1 MVGDMIDPLDISTL
15 KAARKGAGLS
25 RGELAVRA
33 GVSETTI
40 MRIEK
45 GEVDPRLNGTWRL
58 LVLEIQKATP
68 RRRRPTQAAA

>member
-1 MVGDMIDPLDISTL
+1 MVWGMIDPLDISTL
-15 KAARKGAGLS
+15 AAARKAASLT
-25 RGELAVRA
+25 RGELAARA

-68 RRRRPTQAAA
+68 KRRRPTAQAA